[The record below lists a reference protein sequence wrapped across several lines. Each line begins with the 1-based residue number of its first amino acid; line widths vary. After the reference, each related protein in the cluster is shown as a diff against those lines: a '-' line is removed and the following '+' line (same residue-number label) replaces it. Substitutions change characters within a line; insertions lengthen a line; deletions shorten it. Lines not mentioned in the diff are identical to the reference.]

1 MRDIAIIL
9 YFLALV
15 PMILR
20 WPFLGILG
28 WSVVSYMNPHQ
39 LGWSYTESLPF
50 AMLVGLAT
58 IFAFILQPG
67 RKGIPLQPLTIL
79 LAVFFG
85 YTTLTTL
92 FAVAP
97 TAATAK
103 YIEFFKIMLMTF
115 LTIPLMA
122 SRERI
127 HALVWV
133 IVLGVGFYG
142 VKGGIFTLITG
153 GDHRVWG
160 PPHTVIADNN
170 QLATALIMLLPLVRY
185 LHLQTAD
192 KWVRYGLLLAMVFI
206 GVSIVGSYSRG
217 AFLACFAC
225 LTWMFLKSRHKLPVF
240 MLGLGLVVFML
251 FLMPDQWFS
260 RMQSI
265 EDYASDPSVQGRFD
279 AWTYAW
285 RLAEIRPLIGGGFA
299 PNYNEE
305 LFMTLVPD
313 AFKVRSFH
321 SIYFE
326 VLGEHGWPGL
336 ILFLAIGVTG
346 LVTAQRIAAQ
356 TRDRPD
362 LTWAHDLASMVQVSL
377 VGFAVGGTFLNLSN
391 FDLYYHILILLVLT
405 RVVIAPDLAKVPE
418 PFRTRPATAGGGAPL
433 PGGAAS

>member
-39 LGWSYTESLPF
+39 LGWAYTESLPF

-58 IFAFILQPG
+58 IFAFVIQPG
-67 RKGIPLQPLTIL
+67 RKSIPLQPLTIL

-97 TAATAK
+97 TAATSK
-103 YIEFFKIMLMTF
+103 YVEFFKIMLMTF

-279 AWTYAW
+279 AWTYAL

-336 ILFLAIGVTG
+336 ILFLTIGVTG

-405 RVVIAPDLAKVPE
+405 RVVIAPDLAKAPE
-418 PFRTRPATAGGGAPL
+418 PFRTRPATAGGGAAL
-433 PGGAAS
+433 PGSAAS